1 MRIETCTYLPER
13 RSDNKLDEVDT
24 VIRDTPLF
32 VKLLYPEAKVNT
44 TDVRY
49 EYFQGDLCGIEGSN
63 FLDDNFTGTIA
74 VAGEG
79 CVSQPTTPTVYAH
92 RTLMILEACPGSL
105 FNVTVKFYSAQRTA
119 KFVPTRYQ

>member
-1 MRIETCTYLPER
+1 MHMMINILLACLFLIGATCDGLQ
-13 RSDNKLDEVDT
+13 
-24 VIRDTPLF
+24 
-32 VKLLYPEAKVNT
+32 
-44 TDVRY
+44 
-49 EYFQGDLCGIEGSN
+49 QGDLCGIEGSN